1 MVRTAI
7 YGAVVFWVGIFC
19 PASSRQPVW
28 ASEADL
34 PRLLVLRNGSILQG
48 EITRQG
54 NYYRVAMPRSEFQV
68 PVGQVDICCRSL
80 EEAYQKRRA
89 AGTGSSADSHRQLAA
104 WCLRH
109 NMLDYATIE
118 VRAARAIDPD
128 YPGLKVIENH
138 IAQASHR
145 DPSPPRHPRPTS
157 DPATSKSALP
167 AQPRVLPQAVQGRAD
182 SNRVATSRQ
191 DPMLTRVSHT
201 TGIESSPAPR
211 GQPAS
216 THFPRVLPQSEYPR
230 HARTLQR
237 GARFTTF
244 EPRDPFDAEIFNRH
258 VARANSGA
266 TSFHRDQGEE

>member
-1 MVRTAI
+1 MVRSAI
-7 YGAVVFWVGIFC
+7 YGAVLFWVGIFC

-54 NYYRVAMPRSEFQV
+54 SYYRVASPRSEFQV

-109 NMLDYATIE
+109 DMLDYAAVE

-138 IAQASHR
+138 IAQASER

-157 DPATSKSALP
+157 DPATSKAASP
-167 AQPRVLPQAVQGRAD
+167 AQPRDLRQAVQDGAVR
-182 SNRVATSRQ
+182 RVAASRQ
-191 DPMLTRVSHT
+191 DPMPKRVSHS
-201 TGIESSPAPR
+201 TGVESSTAPP
-211 GQPAS
+211 GQLAS
-216 THFPRVLPQSEYPR
+216 TYSPRVSPHLKIL
-230 HARTLQR
+230 AM
-237 GARFTTF
+237 
-244 EPRDPFDAEIFNRH
+244 
-258 VARANSGA
+258 SGPSA
-266 TSFHRDQGEE
+266 GSQIHDF